1 MDAAYSISTQGNAFV
16 AMNLCATATDL
27 EITDQMTSSKK
38 EIFSGSRLHDVKR
51 VSYLM
56 HRLKYH
62 NPMTWF
68 LISYSKRES
77 PRPANAAQ
85 VLVLLQR
92 VLPQGLFDML
102 CRCLINTKRRISKI
116 ELFFG
121 LFDVVQFNS
130 MIRGPQCLAENPPTK
145 ILTPLYLEFRQMVP
159 KKSHWHYIIRGTK

>member
-62 NPMTWF
+62 NPMT
-68 LISYSKRES
+68 
-77 PRPANAAQ
+77 
-85 VLVLLQR
+85 
-92 VLPQGLFDML
+92 
-102 CRCLINTKRRISKI
+102 
-116 ELFFG
+116 
-121 LFDVVQFNS
+121 
-130 MIRGPQCLAENPPTK
+130 
-145 ILTPLYLEFRQMVP
+145 
-159 KKSHWHYIIRGTK
+159 